1 MKATGIVR
9 RIDDLGRVVIPK
21 EIRRNMN
28 IREGDPLEIFI
39 EDGGVVFKKYSLLSS
54 FAPQAAHIQKVLSI
68 NGISA
73 SVFDNSSLLCGP
85 RPFGMSKTPD
95 EWLNIRNWGT
105 EWKGKSLFVTP
116 IIAEGEVI
124 GFICYKNDKE
134 SAHSTFCAISSSIC
148 RKLRGLRPSFFIS
161 KFRRRADAH
170 SAPSFLVCKFYTIFD
185 LKSCAICHLAI
196 ILKLWY
202 Y

>member
-39 EDGGVVFKKYSLLSS
+39 EDGGVVFKKYFLLSS
-54 FAPQAAHIQKVLSI
+54 GRTYSI

-85 RPFGMSKTPD
+85 RPKTPD

-134 SAHSTFCAISSSIC
+134 SAHDMI
-148 RKLRGLRPSFFIS
+148 RL
-161 KFRRRADAH
+161 
-170 SAPSFLVCKFYTIFD
+170 SAQFLAQF
-185 LKSCAICHLAI
+185 AEN
-196 ILKLWY
+196 
-202 Y
+202 